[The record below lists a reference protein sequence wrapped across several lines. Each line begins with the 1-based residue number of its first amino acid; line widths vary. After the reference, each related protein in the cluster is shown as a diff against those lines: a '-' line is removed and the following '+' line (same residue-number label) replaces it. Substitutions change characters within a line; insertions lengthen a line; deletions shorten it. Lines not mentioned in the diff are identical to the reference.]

1 MSGHGAVEIRLAD
14 KTRSYRLGLAE
25 IEELEAE
32 LDLSIFLIGGALSS
46 ELPFLKVGQWKH
58 VIRLGLIGGGM
69 NRADADDLAQA
80 MIEEHGAEMCAP
92 IALRIVAAA
101 LGKVHSDG
109 GDAASGE
116 ADAPRSGDLTSAPS
130 TPAQS

>member
-1 MSGHGAVEIRLAD
+1 MSGHGSVEIRLAG

-32 LDLSIFLIGGALSS
+32 LDLSIFLIGAALSS

-58 VIRLGLIGGGM
+58 VIRLGLIGGGYE
-69 NRADADDLAQA
+69 RATADDLTQA
-80 MIEEHGAEMCAP
+80 MIEEHGAEMCVP
-92 IALRIVAAA
+92 MALRIVAAA
-101 LGKVHSDG
+101 LGKVHSEG
-109 GDAASGE
+109 GDATSGE
-116 ADAPRSGDLTSAPS
+116 ASAPKSDGSTSAPS